1 MQTFAYIFFDN
12 DILRIMVTDYI
23 MIVALLFF
31 LIRGWRKGVLKT
43 LLAPMALI
51 IGWLTAFLYYQ
62 KTQNIAVSLAIGVF
76 SPFILRILAALILK
90 LWDKAANQDVPL
102 SISSHVLGSVFGVL
116 WSGSYLAMV
125 LILIGMVPLHE
136 AWFEKIQ
143 NDVHASKSYDIF
155 HQFMDKKMPSL
166 SGDINKITAIA
177 EDPAKLQKFQSTK
190 EFESLLE
197 DDTLKEIFSDKEL
210 TEQIQ
215 NKEYGKLLT
224 NPKIQA
230 IMKDGQLLEK
240 MFAMNKK
247 IMEEHLNDDLIPLQT
262 ESESKVIYAP

>member
-51 IGWLTAFLYYQ
+51 IGCLTAFLYYQ
-62 KTQNIAVSLAIGVF
+62 KTQNIAASLAIGVF
-76 SPFILRILAALILK
+76 SPFILRILASLILK
-90 LWDKAANQDVPL
+90 LWDKAANKDVPL

-143 NDVHASKSYDIF
+143 NDVHASKSHDIVY
-155 HQFMDKKMPSL
+155 QFMDKKMPSL

-247 IMEEHLNDDLIPLQT
+247 IMEESLNDELIPVQT
-262 ESESKVIYAP
+262 EGKSKVIYAP

>member
-1 MQTFAYIFFDN
+1 MQTFDYIFFDGA
-12 DILRIMVTDYI
+12 ILGIMVTDYI

-31 LIRGWRKGVLKT
+31 LINGWCKGVLKT

-51 IGWLTAFLYYQ
+51 IGCLTAFLYYQ

-90 LWDKAANQDVPL
+90 LWDKAVNKDVPL
-102 SISSHVLGSVFGVL
+102 SFSSNVLGSIFGVL

-125 LILIGMVPLHE
+125 LILIGMIPLHVT
-136 AWFEKIQ
+136 WFEKIQ
-143 NDVHASKSYDIF
+143 KDVHASKSYDVVF
-155 HQFMDKKMPSL
+155 QFMDKKMPSL

-177 EDPAKLQKFQSTK
+177 ENPAKLQKFQSTK
-190 EFESLLE
+190 EFESLVE

-210 TEQIQ
+210 AEQIQ
-215 NKEYGKLLT
+215 NKDYGKLLT

-240 MFAMNKK
+240 MFALNKK
-247 IMEEHLNDDLIPLQT
+247 IMEENLNDELIPLET
-262 ESESKVIYAP
+262 EGESKVIYAP